1 MAEKI
6 LKSPGVSATE
16 IDLSQPGSTTIQG
29 TPAVIIGTAEKGPAF
44 VPVTFAT
51 FNDFTSTFGPS
62 DGKKFGPIAVA
73 EWIRNARSGAYVRT
87 LGVGKGEKA
96 LSTGR
101 VDRAR
106 PV

>member
-96 LSTGR
+96 L
-101 VDRAR
+101 
-106 PV
+106 